1 MRITWRGMELP
12 TRVELD
18 KQIST
23 DRYGL
28 FRVEPFEH
36 GFGTTVGNSLRRV
49 LLSSLEGAAVTSVKI
64 AGADH
69 EFASLRGVKEDATE
83 IILNIKRLVI
93 RKTCSEPK
101 IIKLVADKAGVI
113 TAGQIQCEPVVEI
126 VNKDHVLV
134 TLTENVKFSME
145 MTVETGRGYSPAI
158 ERLAAADGFE
168 QEAGKVEIDAVYSP
182 IVRVRYK
189 TEDTRVG
196 QKTNFDRLILEI
208 WTDGS
213 VTPEM
218 ALVEAGKI
226 LRKHVNPFVQYFEI
240 GAETVEEAKSGEA
253 EGEEKKV
260 DEQLTEKF
268 KMPIQ
273 ELDLSVRASNCLEA
287 SHIETVGQLV
297 KMTEADLLK
306 LRSFGK
312 TSLRE
317 IIRKL
322 ADIGMTLGMTDVEN

>member
-1 MRITWRGMELP
+1 MELP
-12 TRVELD
+12 TRVEMD

-23 DRYGL
+23 NNYGL
-28 FRVEPFEH
+28 FRIEPFEH
-36 GFGTTVGNSLRRV
+36 GFGTTIGNSLRRV

-69 EFASLRGVKEDATE
+69 EFASLRGIKEDVTE
-83 IILNIKRLVI
+83 IILNVKNLII
-93 RKTCSEPK
+93 NKTSPEPK
-101 IIKLVADKAGVI
+101 VVKLVADKAGVV
-113 TAGQIQCEPVVEI
+113 TAGQIQCDPYIEI
-126 VNKDHVLV
+126 INKEHVIV

-145 MTVETGRGYSPAI
+145 MTVETGRGYSPAS
-158 ERLAAADGFE
+158 ERLAEMDRFE
-168 QEAGKVEIDAVYSP
+168 QEAGSVEIDAVYSP
-182 IVRVRYK
+182 TVRVRYK

-196 QKTNFDRLILEI
+196 QKTNYDRLILEI

-213 VTPEM
+213 ITPEM

-240 GAETVEEAKSGEA
+240 GTETVEDVQNSEIE
-253 EGEEKKV
+253 EEKKT
-260 DEQLTEKF
+260 DGQLTEKLT
-268 KMPIQ
+268 MPIQ

-287 SHIETVGQLV
+287 SHIDTVEQLV
-297 KMTEADLLK
+297 RMTEADLLK

-317 IIRKL
+317 IVRKL
-322 ADIGMTLGMTDVEN
+322 ADIGLSLGMTDID

>member
-23 DRYGL
+23 DNYGL

-36 GFGTTVGNSLRRV
+36 GFGTTIGNSLRRV
-49 LLSSLEGAAVTSVKI
+49 LLSSLEGAAVTNVKV

-69 EFASLRGVKEDATE
+69 EFASLTGIKEDATE
-83 IILNIKRLVI
+83 IILNVKNLII
-93 RKTCSEPK
+93 RKTCPEPRV
-101 IIKLVADKAGVI
+101 IKLVAEKAGIV
-113 TAGQIQCEPVVEI
+113 TAGQIQCDPSVEI
-126 VNKDHVLV
+126 INKDLVIV

-145 MTVETGRGYSPAI
+145 MKVETGRGYSPAG
-158 ERLAAADGFE
+158 ERLAESDRFE
-168 QEAGKVEIDAVYSP
+168 QEVGRIEIDAVYSP
-182 IVRVRYK
+182 VVRVRYK

-213 VTPEM
+213 ITPEM

-240 GAETVEEAKSGEA
+240 GAETVEETQSSEV
-253 EGEEKKV
+253 EEENKV
-260 DEQLTEKF
+260 DEQLTEKL

-273 ELDLSVRASNCLEA
+273 ELDLSVRAGNCLEA
-287 SHIETVGQLV
+287 SHIDTVEQLV
-297 KMTEADLLK
+297 RMTEADLLK

-317 IIRKL
+317 IVRKL
-322 ADIGMTLGMTDVEN
+322 ADIGLSLGMTDID

>member
-23 DRYGL
+23 DNYGL

-36 GFGTTVGNSLRRV
+36 GFGTTIGNSLRRV
-49 LLSSLEGAAVTSVKI
+49 LLSSLEGAAVTNVKV

-69 EFASLRGVKEDATE
+69 EFASLTGIKEDATE
-83 IILNIKRLVI
+83 IILNVKNLII
-93 RKTCSEPK
+93 RKTCPEPRV
-101 IIKLVADKAGVI
+101 IKLVAEKAGIV
-113 TAGQIQCEPVVEI
+113 TAGQIQCDSAVEI
-126 VNKDHVLV
+126 INKDLVIV

-145 MTVETGRGYSPAI
+145 MKVETGRGYSPAG
-158 ERLAAADGFE
+158 ERLAESDRFE
-168 QEAGKVEIDAVYSP
+168 QEVGRIEIDAVYSP
-182 IVRVRYK
+182 VVRVRYK

-213 VTPEM
+213 ITPEM

-240 GAETVEEAKSGEA
+240 GAETVEETQSSEV
-253 EGEEKKV
+253 EEENKV
-260 DEQLTEKF
+260 DEQLTEKL

-273 ELDLSVRASNCLEA
+273 ELDLSVRAGNCLEA
-287 SHIETVGQLV
+287 SHIDTVEQLV
-297 KMTEADLLK
+297 RMTEADLLK

-317 IIRKL
+317 IVRKL
-322 ADIGMTLGMTDVEN
+322 ADIGLSLGMTDID